1 MRLIDGV
8 VQHYPWGDRH
18 AIPELLSAEADGQP
32 WAELWFGTHP
42 AAPSTIRGD
51 GELIDLAGP
60 LPYMMK
66 VLAAAEPLSLQA
78 HPTAERAVE
87 GHALGLYR
95 DPSPKPE
102 LLCAL
107 TRFDALCGVRP
118 AGASVEL
125 LHALGAV
132 ELAARLVSDGV
143 AEVVEAIYRRRFDVT
158 STLAA
163 CAVCDHPVAVT
174 ATSLARRYPHDPS
187 VAVTLLL
194 NRVCLE
200 PGEAIFLDAGNLHSY
215 LGGVGI
221 ELMTAS
227 DNVVRG
233 GLTDKPV
240 DIDELLTVFDP
251 TPLGEPVV
259 QATNLADGVSRYA
272 PDGAPF
278 ELLRVVT
285 TVARPFGPA
294 SSGGAIVLCTDG
306 GDESLPRGVGGY
318 VAPGERVELPPT
330 TTCFVAQAR

>member
-18 AIPELLSAEADGQP
+18 AIPELLGAEADGQP
-32 WAELWFGTHP
+32 WAELWLGTHP

-51 GELIDLAGP
+51 GKLMDLAGP
-60 LPYMMK
+60 LPYLMK

-78 HPTAERAVE
+78 HPTAERAAE
-87 GHALGLYR
+87 GHALGIYS

-118 AGASVEL
+118 VGASVEL
-125 LHALGAV
+125 LRALGAV
-132 ELAARLVSDGV
+132 ELTARLASDGV
-143 AEVVEAIYRRRFDVT
+143 ADLVEAIYRGRFDVT
-158 STLAA
+158 STLDA
-163 CAVCDHPVAVT
+163 CALSDHPVAAT
-174 ATSLARRYPHDPS
+174 ATSLASRYPHDPS

-194 NRVCLE
+194 NRVRLE
-200 PGEAIFLDAGNLHSY
+200 PGEALFLDAGNLHSY
-215 LGGVGI
+215 FGGVGI

-251 TPLGEPVV
+251 TPVGEPVV
-259 QATNLADGVSRYA
+259 QATNLADGVWRYA

-278 ELLRVVT
+278 ELLRIVT
-285 TVARPFGPA
+285 TGARHFEPT
-294 SSGGAIVLCTDG
+294 SSNGAIVLCTDG
-306 GDESLPRGVGGY
+306 GDESLPRGTAGY
-318 VAPGERVELPPT
+318 VALGECVELPPA